1 MLSSTITN
9 TSPYAVKAQIDLS
22 TGSTGLH
29 CSSDDILQ
37 QFTIERT
44 CDATKFFGYGYCQ
57 KLNFKIFNTL
67 NGFTINTST
76 IVDIH
81 IGDGTEW
88 ESPFPK
94 FYVTEV
100 HKDEANDIL
109 SVTCY
114 DDLYRLSDKTFG
126 DLGLTPPY
134 TVKDIA
140 NACSRLLY
148 LKQDSVRLFLLDY
161 DAFETEYPNGANFAD
176 DTPLRE
182 VLDDIAEATQTI
194 YFMNY
199 ADRLEFKGL
208 RYHDDPDRYN
218 LLITKNDY
226 YELKTKT
233 NRRLA
238 AICSATALGDNVEAK
253 LEIAGTTQYIRDNGL
268 WTLRDDIGSL
278 VDNSLAA
285 IGGLTLNQFDLDWDG
300 NHLLELGDKIRIET
314 DDGNFVDSYYLDDI
328 LTYDGAVGARTSWEY
343 QGSDSETESNP
354 TSLRDALNKTY
365 ARVDKAKQEITLQIE
380 NSLTKVEGDMSEL
393 EEDIMS
399 KLEEDMSN
407 VDTQITQLK
416 LTTNGITATVATQ
429 EEKIS
434 TITDNITNLQSEN
447 KQLTEQI
454 GLLSVKDDEILAE
467 VSSLEKS
474 TTDSVNN
481 LDSKIDAEVNE
492 LDSRIDSV
500 ATETAALK
508 LTSDSIQA
516 SVTKLDESM
525 YSVMEQVN
533 TKVTQNDVTIS
544 IEKALEQGIESVTTK
559 TGFTFN
565 EEGLHVSKSG
575 SEMTTTVTEDG
586 VRVLRN
592 NSEVLTANNQGVKAE
607 DLHATTFLIIG
618 DNSRFE
624 DYDSRTGCFWI
635 GGN

>member
-9 TSPYAVKAQIDLS
+9 TSPYAVKAQIDLY

-29 CSSDDILQ
+29 CSCDDILQ

-44 CDATKFFGYGYCQ
+44 CDMSKFFGYGYCQ

-76 IVDIH
+76 IVQIS
-81 IGDGTEW
+81 IGDGNEW
-88 ESPFPK
+88 DSPFPN

-100 HKDEANDIL
+100 HKDETNDIL

-114 DDLYRLSDKTFG
+114 DDLYGLRDKTFE

-140 NACSRLLY
+140 DACSRLLH

-208 RYHDDPDRYN
+208 RYHDNPDRYN

-238 AICSATALGDNVEAK
+238 AICSATALGDNVEAR

-268 WTLRDDIGSL
+268 WTLRDDIGTL

-300 NHLLELGDKIRIET
+300 NYLLEPGDKIRIET
-314 DDGNFVDSYYLDDI
+314 EDGSFVDSYYLDDT
-328 LTYDGAVGARTSWEY
+328 LTYDGAIGARTSWEY
-343 QGSDSETESNP
+343 QSSDSETESNP
-354 TSLRDALNKTY
+354 TSLHDALSKTY

-380 NSLTKVEGDMSEL
+380 NSLSKVDGDMSKL

-399 KLEEDMSN
+399 KVNGDVAN
-407 VDTQITQLK
+407 IDAQITQLK
-416 LTTNGITATVATQ
+416 LTTDGITA
-429 EEKIS
+429 
-434 TITDNITNLQSEN
+434 
-447 KQLTEQI
+447 
-454 GLLSVKDDEILAE
+454 
-467 VSSLEKS
+467 
-474 TTDSVNN
+474 SVNK
-481 LDSKIDAEVNE
+481 LDSKIDSEVDD
-492 LDSRIDSV
+492 LDSKIDSIV
-500 ATETAALK
+500 SETAALK

-516 SVTKLDESM
+516 SVTKLDNSM
-525 YSVMEQVN
+525 YTVMEQVN

-592 NSEVLTANNQGVKAE
+592 NSEVLTANNTGVKAE

-624 DYDSRTGCFWI
+624 DYGNRTGCFWI

>member
-1 MLSSTITN
+1 MLTSTITN

-44 CDATKFFGYGYCQ
+44 CDMSKFFGYGYCQ

-76 IVDIH
+76 IVQIN
-81 IGDGTEW
+81 IGDGNEW
-88 ESPFPK
+88 ESPFPN

-100 HKDEANDIL
+100 HKDETNDTL

-114 DDLYRLSDKTFG
+114 DDLYKLRDKTFG

-140 NACSRLLY
+140 DACSRLLY
-148 LKQDSVRLFLLDY
+148 GNKDAVTLFLPDT
-161 DAFETEYPNGANFAD
+161 DAFNLSYTDGANFAD

-194 YFMNY
+194 YYMNY
-199 ADRLEFKGL
+199 ASRLVFKGL
-208 RYHDDPDRYN
+208 RYHDDLDRYN

-238 AICSATALGDNVEAK
+238 AICSATSLGDNVEAK
-253 LEIAGTTQYIRDNGL
+253 LEVAGTTQYIRDNGL

-278 VDNSLAA
+278 VDKSLAA

-300 NHLLELGDKIRIET
+300 NYLLELGDKIRIET
-314 DDGNFVDSYYLDDI
+314 EDGSFVDSYYLDDT
-328 LTYDGAVGARTSWEY
+328 LTYDGAIGARTSWEY
-343 QGSDSETESNP
+343 QNSDSETESNP

-467 VSSLEKS
+467 VSSLEK
-474 TTDSVNN
+474 
-481 LDSKIDAEVNE
+481 
-492 LDSRIDSV
+492 
-500 ATETAALK
+500 
-508 LTSDSIQA
+508 
-516 SVTKLDESM
+516 
-525 YSVMEQVN
+525 
-533 TKVTQNDVTIS
+533 
-544 IEKALEQGIESVTTK
+544 
-559 TGFTFN
+559 
-565 EEGLHVSKSG
+565 
-575 SEMTTTVTEDG
+575 
-586 VRVLRN
+586 
-592 NSEVLTANNQGVKAE
+592 
-607 DLHATTFLIIG
+607 
-618 DNSRFE
+618 
-624 DYDSRTGCFWI
+624 
-635 GGN
+635 

>member
-1 MLSSTITN
+1 MLTSTITN

-44 CDATKFFGYGYCQ
+44 CDMSKFFGYGYCQ

-76 IVDIH
+76 IVQIN
-81 IGDGTEW
+81 IGDGNEW
-88 ESPFPK
+88 ESPFPN

-100 HKDEANDIL
+100 HKDETNDTL

-114 DDLYRLSDKTFG
+114 DDLYKLRDKTFG

-140 NACSRLLY
+140 DACSRLLY
-148 LKQDSVRLFLLDY
+148 GNKDAVTLFLPDT
-161 DAFETEYPNGANFAD
+161 DAFNLSYTDGANFAD

-194 YFMNY
+194 YYMNY
-199 ADRLEFKGL
+199 ASRLVFKGL

-278 VDNSLAA
+278 VDKSLAA

-300 NHLLELGDKIRIET
+300 NYLLELGDKIRIET
-314 DDGNFVDSYYLDDI
+314 EDGSFVDSYYLDDT

-343 QGSDSETESNP
+343 QSSDSETESNP

-380 NSLTKVEGDMSEL
+380 TSLTKVEGDMSEL